1 MGHGR
6 DAFRLVS
13 GPAVRIA
20 VADLR
25 SADAARLAS
34 DFAAVLVESE
44 ATYGG

>member
-1 MGHGR
+1 MN
-6 DAFRLVS
+6 VW

-20 VADLR
+20 VADLEQ
-25 SADAARLAS
+25 ADTARLAS